1 MALPVVP
8 VRADPVQPP
17 RTGVVVIGGGIVGVC
32 TALYLAEQGVPV
44 VLCEK
49 GIIAGEQSSRNQ
61 GWCRKMGR
69 DPRELPLAIE
79 SMRLWTDMD
88 RHVQGNTGFFN
99 CGTLYLADTREELAK
114 HEAWLEHARQYQLDT
129 RLVTDADIHRIMPGA
144 AGTWAGGLYTPS
156 DGRAEP
162 QQAAPAIA
170 EAARRAGATVLTNC
184 AVRGIERQA
193 GRVAAVVT
201 ERGRI
206 ACDTVVLAGGAWSSL
221 FCANLGIRLPQ
232 LKVRTSVFSTAKL
245 EGAPEISALGSGFIS
260 RRRQD
265 GGYNLMQHGGETFDL
280 VPDSV
285 RFFSDFLPI
294 AKQNGT
300 RLRYRLGERWI
311 EEVGYQRRWALDET
325 TVFEK
330 VRVLD
335 PAPNAA
341 SLAAGRANAAR
352 NFPAFGTAV
361 EAVRWAGMIDLTP
374 DAVPVIST
382 VDALPGFIIATG
394 FSGHGFGIG
403 PGAGRLIA
411 DMARGAT
418 PVVDPTP
425 FRIGRFDEGPVR
437 PGPAI

>member
-1 MALPVVP
+1 MALPVMP
-8 VRADPVQPP
+8 VRSDELQPS

-32 TALYLAEQGVPV
+32 TTLYLAEQGVPV

-49 GIIAGEQSSRNQ
+49 GIIAGEQSSRNL

-69 DPRELPLAIE
+69 DPRELPLIIE
-79 SMRLWTDMD
+79 SMRLWAGMD
-88 RHVQGNTGFFN
+88 QHVQGDTGYFN
-99 CGTLYLADTREELAK
+99 CGALYLADNKEQLDR
-114 HEAWLEHARQYQLDT
+114 HEAWLEHARPYQFDT

-144 AGTWAGGLYTPS
+144 VGRWAGGLYTPS

-170 EAARRAGATVLTNC
+170 AAARRAGATVLTNC

-193 GRVAAVVT
+193 GRMAAVVT

-232 LKVRTSVFSTAKL
+232 LKVRTSVFSTEKL
-245 EGAPEISALGSGFIS
+245 QGAPEISALGSGFIS
-260 RRRQD
+260 RKRQD
-265 GGYNLMQHGGETFDL
+265 GGYNLMEQGGETFDL

-285 RFFSDFLPI
+285 RYFSDFLPV

-311 EEVGYQRRWALDET
+311 EEVGYKRSWGLDEK

-341 SLAAGRANAAR
+341 SLAKGRANAIKH
-352 NFPAFGTAV
+352 FPIFEKAV
-361 EAVRWAGMIDLTP
+361 PAVRWAGMIDVTP

-403 PGAGRLIA
+403 PGAGRMIA

-418 PVVDPTP
+418 PAVDPTP
-425 FRIGRFDEGPVR
+425 FRIGRFDEGPVK

>member
-8 VRADPVQPP
+8 VRSDEVQPP
-17 RTGVVVIGGGIVGVC
+17 RAGVVVIGGGIIGVC
-32 TALYLAEQGVPV
+32 TALYLAERGVPV

-49 GIIAGEQSSRNQ
+49 GIIAGEQSSRNL

-69 DPRELPLAIE
+69 DPRELPLIIE
-79 SMRLWTDMD
+79 SMQLWADMD
-88 RHVQGNTGFFN
+88 RHVQGDTGFTT
-99 CGTLYLADTREELAK
+99 CGTLYFADTKTELDR
-114 HEAWLEHARQYQLDT
+114 HEAWLEEARPYQLDS
-129 RLVTDADIHRIMPGA
+129 RLVTDAEIHRIMPGA
-144 AGTWAGGLYTPS
+144 AGHWQGGLYTPS

-170 EAARRAGATVLTNC
+170 EAARRAGAVILTNC

-245 EGAPEISALGSGFIS
+245 DGAPEVSALGSGFIS
-260 RRRQD
+260 RKRQD

-280 VPDSV
+280 VPDGV
-285 RFFSDFLPI
+285 RYLRDFLPML
-294 AKQNGT
+294 KQNGA

-311 EEVGYQRRWALDET
+311 EESGYPRRWGLDEKT
-325 TVFEK
+325 AFEK

-335 PAPNAA
+335 PAPNRA
-341 SLAAGRANAAR
+341 SLEQGRANATKR
-352 NFPAFGTAV
+352 FPAFAKLV
-361 EAVRWAGMIDLTP
+361 PAVRWAGMIDVTP

-382 VDALPGFIIATG
+382 VDSVPGFIIATG

-403 PGAGRLIA
+403 PGAGRMIA
-411 DMARGAT
+411 EMATGAA
-418 PVVDPTP
+418 PVIDPTP
-425 FRIGRFDEGPVR
+425 FRIGRFDEGPVK
-437 PGPAI
+437 PGPAL

>member
-8 VRADPVQPP
+8 VRSDEVLPA

-49 GIIAGEQSSRNQ
+49 GIIAGEQSSRNL

-69 DPRELPLAIE
+69 DPRELPLMIE
-79 SMRLWTDMD
+79 SMRLWVGMD
-88 RHVQGNTGFFN
+88 RHVQGNTGFFT
-99 CGTLYLADTREELAK
+99 CGTLYFADNKEQLDR
-114 HEAWLEHARQYQLDT
+114 HEAWMEHARQYQLDT

-144 AGTWAGGLYTPS
+144 AGRWAGGLYTPS

-170 EAARRAGATVLTNC
+170 EAARRAGASVLTNC

-193 GRVAAVVT
+193 GRVSAVVT
-201 ERGRI
+201 ERGRVV
-206 ACDTVVLAGGAWSSL
+206 CDTVVLAGGAWSSL

-232 LKVRTSVFSTAKL
+232 VKVRTSVFSTQKL
-245 EGAPEISALGSGFIS
+245 EGAPEVSGLGSGFIS
-260 RRRQD
+260 RKRQD
-265 GGYNLMQHGGETFDL
+265 GGYNLMEQGGETYDL

-285 RFFSDFLPI
+285 RFLRDFLPV
-294 AKQNGT
+294 AKQNGS
-300 RLRYRLGERWI
+300 RLRYRVGERWI
-311 EEVGYQRRWALDET
+311 EEAGYKRSWGLDEKT
-325 TVFEK
+325 AFEK

-335 PAPNAA
+335 PAPNEA
-341 SLAAGRANAAR
+341 SLAAGRANAIR
-352 NFPAFGTAV
+352 NFPVFEKAV
-361 EAVRWAGMIDLTP
+361 PAVRWAGMIDVTP

-403 PGAGRLIA
+403 PGAGRMIA

-418 PVVDPTP
+418 PVVDPAP